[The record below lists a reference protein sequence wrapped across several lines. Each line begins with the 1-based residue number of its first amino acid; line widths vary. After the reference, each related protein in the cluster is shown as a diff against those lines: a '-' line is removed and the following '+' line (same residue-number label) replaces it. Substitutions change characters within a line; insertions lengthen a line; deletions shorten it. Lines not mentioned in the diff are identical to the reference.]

1 MARHSARAKHHPFA
15 TTKTR
20 TGQRNMANR
29 KPYRTSEQQA
39 EAKRSAVLIEGR
51 YVSSAPVSFSKQK
64 RKAA

>member
-15 TTKTR
+15 TTMTR

-29 KPYRTSEQQA
+29 KPYRTAEQQY
-39 EAKRSAVLIEGR
+39 EAKQSAVLLDGR
-51 YVSSAPVSFSKQK
+51 YVSSAPVSYSKQK